1 MYEWTDR
8 WPVLYTNWGQGEPV
22 DGTDRGC
29 VAMNDKGRWNKTE
42 CNRQQRYI
50 CKTTTGKNLLNP
62 FCTII
67 PVKLLMS
74 LSHT

>member
-29 VAMNDKGRWNKTE
+29 VAMNDKGRWNNTE
-42 CNRQQRYI
+42 CNRQQRYM

-67 PVKLLMS
+67 PAKLLMS